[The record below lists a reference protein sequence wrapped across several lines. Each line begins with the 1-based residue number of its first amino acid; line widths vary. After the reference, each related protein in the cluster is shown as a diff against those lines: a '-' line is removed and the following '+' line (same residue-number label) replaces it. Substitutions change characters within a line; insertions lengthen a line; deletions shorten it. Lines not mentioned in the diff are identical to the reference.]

1 MQKNIWILP
10 NLTDEPSQPQ
20 RSFVSRGVAAE
31 EVDGHSRQGD
41 ADADQG
47 VDGVTV
53 QRHHHQEDGEDA
65 ENNGVEQ
72 TELWKE
78 KRERAGWDDGMNYC
92 LFQFIDCCTQYGV
105 INYEMHMLFLIG
117 LKPSDK
123 GRRPITKE
131 FT

>member
-41 ADADQG
+41 ANADQG

-92 LFQFIDCCTQYGV
+92 LKNSFRQRD
-105 INYEMHMLFLIG
+105 
-117 LKPSDK
+117 
-123 GRRPITKE
+123 
-131 FT
+131 

>member
-1 MQKNIWILP
+1 MIRIIQKNIWILP

-92 LFQFIDCCTQYGV
+92 LKNSFRQRD
-105 INYEMHMLFLIG
+105 
-117 LKPSDK
+117 
-123 GRRPITKE
+123 
-131 FT
+131 